1 MAAHPIVL
9 HTPLNFIYGLAWIA
23 CLGETVGRRAVAC
36 FGHGEALEW
45 CFTASQTQCPLDSD
59 CLSAPALSVS
69 LIVTLFPHSFPFH
82 RSKQPR
88 SSSITK
94 DPLLVPPFRSL
105 RFGPSPLP
113 FILTLPLHPLFDLKS
128 FTYHSVSQ
136 LPYVFDSGSISTIS
150 SSLSSRCSS
159 LSAHESRPEFRVP
172 SSPLEQYR

>member
-36 FGHGEALEW
+36 FGHGEAIKW

-59 CLSAPALSVS
+59 CLNAPALSVG

-105 RFGPSPLP
+105 PSPL
-113 FILTLPLHPLFDLKS
+113 HPH
-128 FTYHSVSQ
+128 T
-136 LPYVFDSGSISTIS
+136 S
-150 SSLSSRCSS
+150 SSSTLRPQVVYLSFGFSIAIRLRLGLHLHHIFKS
-159 LSAHESRPEFRVP
+159 L
-172 SSPLEQYR
+172 